1 MKKRKNTK
9 VKVMKPM
16 LLANMTTGQKATT
29 PATLQGLFQCCL
41 I

>member
-9 VKVMKPM
+9 VIAMKLM

-29 PATLQGLFQCCL
+29 PATLQGLFQYCL